1 MFDYQASS
9 NLRLVDFDF
18 DSRTSLE
25 KHDLS
30 QWSCEVRCGTADV
43 NLKLIGRRW
52 LIGVQSFFGQ
62 VAEWLKAAAR
72 KGCYATQV
80 VSEVRI
86 LPLSA
91 KSLG

>member
-1 MFDYQASS
+1 M
-9 NLRLVDFDF
+9 
-18 DSRTSLE
+18 
-25 KHDLS
+25 
-30 QWSCEVRCGTADV
+30 
-43 NLKLIGRRW
+43 NLKLIGKRG
-52 LIGVQSFFGQ
+52 LIGLKSSFGQ
-62 VAEWLKAAAR
+62 VAEWLKAAVR

>member
-1 MFDYQASS
+1 
-9 NLRLVDFDF
+9 
-18 DSRTSLE
+18 
-25 KHDLS
+25 
-30 QWSCEVRCGTADV
+30 
-43 NLKLIGRRW
+43 
-52 LIGVQSFFGQ
+52 

-91 KSLG
+91 KH